1 MKLNPF
7 RFLTV
12 VFAAAGLGECVIGL
26 GGWAASSTRT
36 LTTALFF
43 TLMATCAYLLDPRRL
58 GDDPHAC
65 DINLPDFLHH
75 PDDR

>member
-12 VFAAAGLGECVIGL
+12 VLAIASLGECVIGL
-26 GGWAASSTRT
+26 GGWAISPTRT
-36 LTTALFF
+36 LTTALFL
-43 TLMATCAYLLDPRRL
+43 TLMATCTYLLDPRRL

-65 DINLPDFLHH
+65 DIDLPDFLHRSG
-75 PDDR
+75 DR